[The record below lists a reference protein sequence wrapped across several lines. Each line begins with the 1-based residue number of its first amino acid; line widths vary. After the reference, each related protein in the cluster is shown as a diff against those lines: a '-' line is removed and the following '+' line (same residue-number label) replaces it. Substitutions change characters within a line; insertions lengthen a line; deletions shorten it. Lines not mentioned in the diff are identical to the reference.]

1 MLHVNE
7 NYSKI
12 KPTYLFAEIAHRVAA
27 HQQAHPDAKIIR
39 LGIGDVTEPLCPA
52 VIEAMHKAVDDEA
65 GKGEKFYGYGP
76 EQGYAFLRD
85 KIAAVDFQE
94 RGIDIKADEILVSD
108 GAKCDCGNIQE
119 LFAGD
124 VRIAVGD
131 PVYPVYVDTNV
142 MAGRHDITLLPCT
155 AANGFVPGPEAL
167 ITDATDG
174 GSGAPEPRPAEVDIV
189 YLCYPNNP
197 TGAVATKAQLQKWVD
212 WANANR
218 KLILFDA
225 AYEAFIRT
233 PGIPHSIYEC
243 EGARKCA
250 IEFRSFSKTAGFTG
264 IRCGYTVVPSDV
276 VAYDAAGNAVPLK
289 PMWTRRQTTKFNGAS
304 YITQRGAEAVY
315 SPEGRAQTKATID
328 FYLENGRLM
337 KEALIAAGYEVTGGG
352 DSPYLWVNV
361 KGDSWAF
368 FDRLLKEANV
378 VTTPGAGFG
387 KAGEGY
393 IRISSFNSRANVLE
407 AIERLKTVLAR

>member
-12 KPTYLFAEIAHRVAA
+12 QASYLFTEIAHRVSA
-27 HQQAHPDAKIIR
+27 HQAANPDAKVIR

-65 GKGEKFYGYGP
+65 TRENFHGYGP

-85 KIAAVDFQE
+85 AIAKVDFQD
-94 RGIDIKADEILVSD
+94 RGIDIASDEIFVSD

-119 LFAGD
+119 LFGAD
-124 VRIAVGD
+124 VKIAVGD

-142 MAGRHDITLLPCT
+142 MAGRTGKSEGGRYPGLVYLTCN
-155 AANGFVPGPEAL
+155 ASNGFVPGPESAQGC
-167 ITDATDG
+167 D
-174 GSGAPEPRPAEVDIV
+174 VV

-197 TGAVATKAQLQKWVD
+197 TGAVATKDQLQKWVD
-212 WANANR
+212 WANAN
-218 KLILFDA
+218 KSLILFDA

-233 PGIPHSIYEC
+233 PGIPRSIYEC
-243 EGARKCA
+243 AGARTCA

-264 IRCGYTVVPSDV
+264 IRGGYTVVPKGLM
-276 VAYDAAGNAVPLK
+276 AYAADGTPVELR

-304 YITQRGAEAVY
+304 YITQRGAAAIFT
-315 SPEGRAQTKATID
+315 PEGQAQTKATID
-328 FYLENGRLM
+328 FYLENGKLM
-337 KEALIAAGYEVTGGG
+337 KEALQALGYTVTGGG
-352 DSPYLWVNV
+352 DSPYLWVDA
-361 KGDSWAF
+361 KGDSWEF
-368 FDRLLKEANV
+368 FDKLLKEANV

-407 AIERLKTVLAR
+407 AIERLKKVL

>member
-7 NYSKI
+7 NYAKI

-27 HQQAHPDAKIIR
+27 HQAANPEAKIIR

-52 VIEAMHKAVDDEA
+52 VVKAMHQAVDDEA
-65 GKGEKFYGYGP
+65 GKENFHGYGP
-76 EQGYAFLRD
+76 EQGYAFLRE
-85 KIAAVDFQE
+85 KIAKVDFND
-94 RGIDIKADEILVSD
+94 RGLDIRPDEILVSD

-124 VRIAVGD
+124 VKIAVGD
-131 PVYPVYVDTNV
+131 PVYPVYVDTNL
-142 MAGRHDITLLPCT
+142 MAGRDDITLLACT
-155 AANGFVPGPEAL
+155 AANAFVPSPKAL
-167 ITDATDG
+167 
-174 GSGAPEPRPAEVDIV
+174 GAADVDIV

-197 TGAVATKAQLQKWVD
+197 TGAVATKTQLQEWVD
-212 WANANR
+212 WANANQ

-243 EGARKCA
+243 DGARKCA
-250 IEFRSFSKTAGFTG
+250 IEFRSYSKTAGFTG

-276 VAYDAAGNAVPLK
+276 VAYDAAGKAVPLK

-304 YITQRGAEAVY
+304 YITQRGAEAIY
-315 SPEGRAQTKATID
+315 SPEGQAQCKATID
-328 FYLENGRLM
+328 FYLENARLIR
-337 KEALIAAGYEVTGGG
+337 EALSGFGYTCTGGV
-352 DSPYLWVNV
+352 DSPYVWVDV
-361 KGDSWAF
+361 KGDSWEF
-368 FDRLLKEANV
+368 FDKLLKGANI

-387 KAGEGY
+387 RAGEGF
-393 IRISSFNSRANVLE
+393 IRISAFNSRENVLE
-407 AIERLKTVLAR
+407 AIDRLKGIL

>member
-12 KPTYLFAEIAHRVAA
+12 QASYLFTEIAHRVSA
-27 HQQAHPDAKIIR
+27 HQAANPDAKVIR

-65 GKGEKFYGYGP
+65 TRENFHGYGP

-85 KIAAVDFQE
+85 AIAKVDFQD
-94 RGIDIKADEILVSD
+94 RGIDIASDEIFVSD
-108 GAKCDCGNIQE
+108 GAKCDCGNSQE
-119 LFAGD
+119 LFGAD
-124 VRIAVGD
+124 VKIAVGD

-142 MAGRHDITLLPCT
+142 MAGRTGKSEGGRYPGLVYLTCN
-155 AANGFVPGPEAL
+155 ASNGFVPGPESAQGC
-167 ITDATDG
+167 D
-174 GSGAPEPRPAEVDIV
+174 VV

-197 TGAVATKAQLQKWVD
+197 TGAVATKDQLQKWVD
-212 WANANR
+212 WANAN
-218 KLILFDA
+218 KSLILFDA

-233 PGIPHSIYEC
+233 PGIPRSIYEC
-243 EGARKCA
+243 AGARTCA

-264 IRCGYTVVPSDV
+264 IRGGYTVVPKGLM
-276 VAYDAAGNAVPLK
+276 AYAADGTPVELR

-304 YITQRGAEAVY
+304 YITQRGAAAIFT
-315 SPEGRAQTKATID
+315 PEGQAQTKATID
-328 FYLENGRLM
+328 FYLENGKLM
-337 KEALIAAGYEVTGGG
+337 KEALQALGYTVTGGG
-352 DSPYLWVNV
+352 DSPYLWVDV
-361 KGDSWAF
+361 KGDSWEF
-368 FDRLLKEANV
+368 FDKLLKEANV

-407 AIERLKTVLAR
+407 AIERLKKVL

>member
-12 KPTYLFAEIAHRVAA
+12 KPTYLFAEIAHRVSA
-27 HQQAHPDAKIIR
+27 HQQSCPDAKIIR
-39 LGIGDVTEPLCPA
+39 LGIGDVTEPLCAA
-52 VIEAMHKAVDDEA
+52 VIDAMHKAVDDEA

-85 KIAAVDFQE
+85 KIAKVDFQD
-94 RGIDIKADEILVSD
+94 RGINVQSDEILVSD

-119 LFAGD
+119 LFAED
-124 VRIAVGD
+124 VKIAVGD

-142 MAGRHDITLLPCT
+142 MAGRRDITLLPCT
-155 AANGFVPGPEAL
+155 KDNGYVPGPSDL
-167 ITDATDG
+167 KSDAD
-174 GSGAPEPRPAEVDIV
+174 VV

-197 TGAVATKAQLQKWVD
+197 TGAVATKAQLQQWVD
-212 WANANR
+212 WANANQ

-243 EGARKCA
+243 EGARRCA
-250 IEFRSFSKTAGFTG
+250 IEFRSYSKTAGFTG
-264 IRCGYTVVPSDV
+264 IRCGYTVVTSEV
-276 VAYDAAGNAVPLK
+276 MAYDAAGNAVPLK

-304 YITQRGAEAVY
+304 YITQRGAEAIY
-315 SPEGRAQTKATID
+315 SAEGQAQTKATID
-328 FYLENGRLM
+328 FYLGNAKLIR
-337 KEALIAAGYEVTGGG
+337 EALTSLGYACVGGM
-352 DSPYLWVNV
+352 DSPYVWVDV
-361 KGDSWAF
+361 KGDSWEF
-368 FDRLLKEANV
+368 CDKLLKKANV

-393 IRISSFNSRANVLE
+393 IRISAFNSRENVVE
-407 AIERLKTVLAR
+407 AIERLKAVL

>member
-7 NYSKI
+7 NYAKV
-12 KPTYLFAEIAHRVAA
+12 KPTYLFAEIAHRVTAHQAA
-27 HQQAHPDAKIIR
+27 HPEAKVIR
-39 LGIGDVTEPLCPA
+39 LGIGDVTEPLAPA
-52 VIEAMHKAVDDEA
+52 VIEAMHRAVDDEG
-65 GKGEKFYGYGP
+65 GKGEFHGYGP

-85 KIAAVDFQE
+85 RIAAVDFAE
-94 RGIDIKADEILVSD
+94 RGIDVKSDEILVSD

-119 LFAGD
+119 LFAND
-124 VRIAVGD
+124 VKIAVGD

-142 MAGRHDITLLPCT
+142 MAGRGDITLLKCCR
-155 AANGFVPGPEAL
+155 ANGFVP
-167 ITDATDG
+167 
-174 GSGAPEPRPAEVDIV
+174 SPAELERDVDIV

-197 TGAVATKAQLQKWVD
+197 TGAVATRAQLQAWVD
-212 WANANR
+212 WANAGK

-243 EGARKCA
+243 AGARTCA
-250 IEFRSFSKTAGFTG
+250 IELRSYSKTAGFTG
-264 IRCGYTVVPSDV
+264 VRCGYTVVPKGLP
-276 VAYDAAGNAVPLK
+276 AHAADGKPVELR

-304 YITQRGAEAVY
+304 YITQRGAAAIY
-315 SPEGRAQTKATID
+315 TPEGQAQTKATID

-337 KEALIAAGYEVTGGG
+337 KEALLGLGYTVTGGG

-368 FDRLLKEANV
+368 FDKLLKEANV

-407 AIERLKTVLAR
+407 AIDRLKKVL

>member
-12 KPTYLFAEIAHRVAA
+12 QASYLFTEIAHRVSA
-27 HQQAHPDAKIIR
+27 HQAANPDAKVIR

-65 GKGEKFYGYGP
+65 TRENFHGYGP

-85 KIAAVDFQE
+85 AIAKVDFQD
-94 RGIDIKADEILVSD
+94 RGIDIASDEIFVSD

-119 LFAGD
+119 LFGAD
-124 VRIAVGD
+124 VKIAVGD

-142 MAGRHDITLLPCT
+142 MAGRTGKSEGGRYPGLVYLTCN
-155 AANGFVPGPEAL
+155 ASNGFVPGPESAQGC
-167 ITDATDG
+167 D
-174 GSGAPEPRPAEVDIV
+174 VV

-197 TGAVATKAQLQKWVD
+197 TGAVATKDQLQKWVD
-212 WANANR
+212 WANAN
-218 KLILFDA
+218 KSLILFDA

-233 PGIPHSIYEC
+233 PGIPRSIYEC
-243 EGARKCA
+243 AGARTCA

-264 IRCGYTVVPSDV
+264 IRGGYTVVPKGLM
-276 VAYDAAGNAVPLK
+276 AYAADGTPVELR

-304 YITQRGAEAVY
+304 YITQRGAAAIFT
-315 SPEGRAQTKATID
+315 PEGQAQTKATID
-328 FYLENGRLM
+328 FYLENGKLM
-337 KEALIAAGYEVTGGG
+337 KEALQALGYTVTGGG
-352 DSPYLWVNV
+352 DSPYLWVDV
-361 KGDSWAF
+361 KGDSWEF
-368 FDRLLKEANV
+368 FDKLLKEANV

-407 AIERLKTVLAR
+407 AIERLKKVL

>member
-12 KPTYLFAEIAHRVAA
+12 RASYLFTEIAHRVAD
-27 HQQAHPDAKIIR
+27 HQAANPGARLIR
-39 LGIGDVTEPLCPA
+39 LGIGDVTEPLAPA
-52 VIEAMHKAVDDEA
+52 VVAAMHKAVDDEA
-65 GKGEKFYGYGP
+65 SRESFHGYGP
-76 EQGYAFLRD
+76 EQGYAFLRE
-85 KIAAVDFQE
+85 KAAKFDFQD
-94 RGIDIKADEILVSD
+94 RGVDVAADEIFISD

-124 VRIAVGD
+124 VKIAVGD

-142 MAGRHDITLLPCT
+142 MAGRTGTNKDGRYGGLVYLTCD
-155 AANGFVPGPEAL
+155 AANGFVPSPEA
-167 ITDATDG
+167 ARG
-174 GSGAPEPRPAEVDIV
+174 CDIV

-197 TGAVATKAQLQKWVD
+197 TGAVATLEQLQEWVD
-212 WANANR
+212 WANAE
-218 KLILFDA
+218 KALILFDA

-243 EGARKCA
+243 KGARSCA
-250 IEFRSFSKTAGFTG
+250 VEFRSFSKTAGFTG
-264 IRCGYTVVPSDV
+264 VRCGYTVVPKGL
-276 VAYDAAGNAVPLK
+276 VACAADGSSVELR

-315 SPEGRAQTKATID
+315 SPEGAAQCRATID

-337 KEALIAAGYEVTGGG
+337 KEALSSLGYSVTGGG
-352 DSPYLWVNV
+352 DSPYLWVDV
-361 KGDSWAF
+361 KGDSWAA
-368 FDRLLKEANV
+368 FDRLLKEAGV

-387 KAGEGY
+387 RAGEGY
-393 IRISSFNSRANVLE
+393 IRISSFNSRENVVE
-407 AIERLKTVLAR
+407 AIDRIKEVL

>member
-12 KPTYLFAEIAHRVAA
+12 QASYLFTEIAHRVSA
-27 HQQAHPDAKIIR
+27 HQAANPDAKVIR

-65 GKGEKFYGYGP
+65 TRENFHGYGP

-85 KIAAVDFQE
+85 AIAKVDFQD
-94 RGIDIKADEILVSD
+94 RGIDIASDEIFVSD

-119 LFAGD
+119 LFGAD
-124 VRIAVGD
+124 VKIAVGD

-142 MAGRHDITLLPCT
+142 MAGRTGKSEGGRYPGLVYLTCN
-155 AANGFVPGPEAL
+155 ASNGFVPGPESAQGC
-167 ITDATDG
+167 D
-174 GSGAPEPRPAEVDIV
+174 VV

-197 TGAVATKAQLQKWVD
+197 TGAVATKDQLQKWVD
-212 WANANR
+212 WANAN
-218 KLILFDA
+218 KSLILFDA

-233 PGIPHSIYEC
+233 PGIPRSIYEC
-243 EGARKCA
+243 AGARTCA

-264 IRCGYTVVPSDV
+264 IRGGYTVVPKGLM
-276 VAYDAAGNAVPLK
+276 AYAADGTPVELR

-304 YITQRGAEAVY
+304 YITQRGAAAIFT
-315 SPEGRAQTKATID
+315 PEGQAQTKATID
-328 FYLENGRLM
+328 FYLENGKLM
-337 KEALIAAGYEVTGGG
+337 KEALQALGYTVTGGG
-352 DSPYLWVNV
+352 DSPYLWVDV
-361 KGDSWAF
+361 KGDSWEL
-368 FDRLLKEANV
+368 FDKLLKEANV

-407 AIERLKTVLAR
+407 AIERLKKVL

>member
-12 KPTYLFAEIAHRVAA
+12 QASYLFTEIAHRVSAHQAA
-27 HQQAHPDAKIIR
+27 HPEAKIIR

-52 VIEAMHKAVDDEA
+52 VVAAMHKAVDDEA
-65 GKGEKFYGYGP
+65 GRKDFHGYGP

-85 KIAAVDFQE
+85 RIAEVDFRA
-94 RGIDIKADEILVSD
+94 RGMDIAADEIFVSD

-119 LFAGD
+119 LFGND
-124 VRIAVGD
+124 VKIAVGD

-142 MAGRHDITLLPCT
+142 MAGRTGRSENGRYPGLRYLTCD
-155 AANGFVPGPEAL
+155 ASNGFVPGPETAG
-167 ITDATDG
+167 DAD
-174 GSGAPEPRPAEVDIV
+174 VV

-197 TGAVATKAQLQKWVD
+197 TGAVATLAQLQAWVD
-212 WANANR
+212 WANA
-218 KLILFDA
+218 KKALVLFDA

-243 EGARKCA
+243 KGARTCA
-250 IEFRSFSKTAGFTG
+250 IEFRSYSKTAGFTG
-264 IRCGYTVVPSDV
+264 VRCGYTVVPKDL
-276 VAYDAAGNAVPLK
+276 VAYAADGSEVPLR

-304 YITQRGAEAVY
+304 YITQRGAEAIY
-315 SPEGRAQTKATID
+315 TPEGQAQTRATVD
-328 FYLENGRLM
+328 FYLENGRLV
-337 KEALIAAGYEVTGGG
+337 KEALKALGYEVTGGG

-361 KGDSWAF
+361 KGDSWEF

-393 IRISSFNSRANVLE
+393 IRISSFNSRENVLE
-407 AIERLKTVLAR
+407 AIERLKKTLAK

>member
-7 NYSKI
+7 NYANI

-27 HQQAHPDAKIIR
+27 HQERHPESKIIR
-39 LGIGDVTEPLCPA
+39 LGIGDVTEPLAPS
-52 VIEAMHKAVDDEA
+52 VIAAMHKAVDDEA
-65 GKGEKFYGYGP
+65 GKGKFYGYGP

-85 KIAAVDFQE
+85 KIAKFDFQD
-94 RGIDIKADEILVSD
+94 RGIDISADEILVSD

-142 MAGRHDITLLPCT
+142 MAGRQDIRLLTCN
-155 AANGFVPGPEAL
+155 AANGFVPGPDGC
-167 ITDATDG
+167 DA
-174 GSGAPEPRPAEVDIV
+174 DIV

-197 TGAVATKAQLQKWVD
+197 TGAVASKDQLQAWVD
-212 WANANR
+212 WANA
-218 KLILFDA
+218 KKALILFDA

-233 PGIPHSIYEC
+233 PGIPHSIFEC
-243 EGARKCA
+243 TGAKTCA
-250 IEFRSFSKTAGFTG
+250 IEFRSYSKTAGFTG
-264 IRCGYTVVPSDV
+264 IRCGYTVVPKGL
-276 VAYDAAGNAVPLK
+276 VAYAADGTPVELR

-304 YITQRGAEAVY
+304 YVTQRGAEAIY
-315 SPEGRAQTKATID
+315 TPDGQRETKATVD
-328 FYLENGRLM
+328 FYLENARLVR
-337 KEALIAAGYEVTGGG
+337 EALQELGYTVTGGV
-352 DSPYLWVNV
+352 DSPYVWVDV
-361 KGDSWAF
+361 KGSSWDF
-368 FDRLLKEANV
+368 FDRLLAEANV

-393 IRISSFNSRANVLE
+393 IRISAFNSRENVLE
-407 AIERLKTVLAR
+407 AIERLRKAL

>member
-12 KPTYLFAEIAHRVAA
+12 QASYLFTEIAHRVSA
-27 HQQAHPDAKIIR
+27 HQAANPDAKVIR
-39 LGIGDVTEPLCPA
+39 LGIGDVTEPLCTA

-65 GKGEKFYGYGP
+65 TRENFHGYGP

-85 KIAAVDFQE
+85 AIAKVDFQD
-94 RGIDIKADEILVSD
+94 RGIDIASDEIFVSD

-119 LFAGD
+119 LFGAD
-124 VRIAVGD
+124 VKIAVGD

-142 MAGRHDITLLPCT
+142 MAGRTGKSEGGRYPGLVYLTCN
-155 AANGFVPGPEAL
+155 ASNGFVPGPESAQGC
-167 ITDATDG
+167 D
-174 GSGAPEPRPAEVDIV
+174 VV

-197 TGAVATKAQLQKWVD
+197 TGAVATKDQLQKWVD
-212 WANANR
+212 WANAN
-218 KLILFDA
+218 KSLILFDA

-233 PGIPHSIYEC
+233 PGIPRSIYEC
-243 EGARKCA
+243 AGARTCA

-264 IRCGYTVVPSDV
+264 IRGGYTVVPKGLM
-276 VAYDAAGNAVPLK
+276 AYAADGTPVELR

-304 YITQRGAEAVY
+304 YITQRGAAAIFT
-315 SPEGRAQTKATID
+315 PEGQAQTKETID
-328 FYLENGRLM
+328 FYLENGKLM
-337 KEALIAAGYEVTGGG
+337 KEALQALGYTVTGGG
-352 DSPYLWVNV
+352 DSPYLWVDV
-361 KGDSWAF
+361 KGDSWEF
-368 FDRLLKEANV
+368 FDKLLKEANV

-407 AIERLKTVLAR
+407 AIERLKKVL